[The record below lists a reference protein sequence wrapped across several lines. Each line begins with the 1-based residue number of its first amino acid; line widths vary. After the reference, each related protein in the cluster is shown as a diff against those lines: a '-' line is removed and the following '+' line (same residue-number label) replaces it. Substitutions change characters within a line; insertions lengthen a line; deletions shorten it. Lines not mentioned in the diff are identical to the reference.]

1 MAFQTAV
8 AFLALALMLLFFG
21 LNLHRRLLRL
31 ESAIAEI
38 ADFKRKAESV
48 LESVNK
54 SVEIMNGLVEALR
67 DAEGG
72 AFRNDNVHGSL

>member
-21 LNLHRRLLRL
+21 LSLHCRLLRL

-38 ADFKRKAESV
+38 SDFKRKVESV

-54 SVEIMNGLVEALR
+54 SVEMMNGIVESMR
-67 DAEGG
+67 DAPGG
-72 AFRNDNVHGSL
+72 AFRNGNVHGSL

>member
-48 LESVNK
+48 LGSVNK
-54 SVEIMNGLVEALR
+54 SVEMMNGIVEMLR